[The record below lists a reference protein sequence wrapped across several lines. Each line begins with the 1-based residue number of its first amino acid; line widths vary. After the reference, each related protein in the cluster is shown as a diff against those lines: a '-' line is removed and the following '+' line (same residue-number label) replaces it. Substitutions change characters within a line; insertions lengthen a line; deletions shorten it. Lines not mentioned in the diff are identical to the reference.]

1 MIAARQGGERPRSR
15 ATAADGGEASE
26 HGHYRQILGL
36 QVQGPPRFG
45 VQFRCPGHSDAAMLL
60 QSARQHAQQMAVV
73 SGNLTNV
80 LPK

>member
-36 QVQGPPRFG
+36 QVQGPPVLVCSFAVPGTRMQRCFYKAR
-45 VQFRCPGHSDAAMLL
+45 VSTLNKWVKWRCEQF
-60 QSARQHAQQMAVV
+60 
-73 SGNLTNV
+73 
-80 LPK
+80 